1 MQNLIICHGHII
13 CILAQMCEFAQNL
26 GKLKSV
32 KIMQTSKV
40 TILDFS
46 REIEVGPKLKIK
58 YINKSDNFLGK
69 LKSVKI
75 MQTSI
80 VTIFDF
86 FREISVGQNNF

>member
-13 CILAQMCEFAQNL
+13 CILAQMCELAQNLGKL

-75 MQTSI
+75 MQTKL
-80 VTIFDF
+80 TIF
-86 FREISVGQNNF
+86 S

>member
-1 MQNLIICHGHII
+1 
-13 CILAQMCEFAQNL
+13 MCEFAQNL

-58 YINKSDNFLGK
+58 YINKSDNFEF
-69 LKSVKI
+69 S
-75 MQTSI
+75 
-80 VTIFDF
+80 
-86 FREISVGQNNF
+86 REIEVCQNNANINGDIFLFFSGY

>member
-26 GKLKSV
+26 GKL
-32 KIMQTSKV
+32 
-40 TILDFS
+40 
-46 REIEVGPKLKIK
+46 
-58 YINKSDNFLGK
+58 GK

-75 MQTSI
+75 MQTLK

-86 FREISVGQNNF
+86 SREIEVCQNKVNKSDNFLSGN